1 MARLDLR
8 LTRVRPPQ
16 DADDL
21 GSIAI
26 LPACGHQHVRR
37 RDQHETASEPLSAR
51 RGEAGCRSPALEL
64 EASAEGDSFLCSRA
78 SAHPHGAIAAAT
90 AAGRRRRIER
100 VGKLRQ
106 SQGDVAQRGAD
117 GRQGR
122 LYAGTVNWLH
132 KAASHACARL
142 GALPKLDGAA
152 QLPTRLESR
161 NDIEELVAAL
171 FAVAGQGDDRGPD
184 RAGGVNRSTNGQVPL
199 VTRP

>member
-51 RGEAGCRSPALEL
+51 RGEAGCRPPALEL
-64 EASAEGDSFLCSRA
+64 EASAEGDSFPCSRA

-90 AAGRRRRIER
+90 AAGGRRRIER

-122 LYAGTVNWLH
+122 LYAGIMNPL
-132 KAASHACARL
+132 
-142 GALPKLDGAA
+142 
-152 QLPTRLESR
+152 QQ
-161 NDIEELVAAL
+161 
-171 FAVAGQGDDRGPD
+171 AVMW
-184 RAGGVNRSTNGQVPL
+184 
-199 VTRP
+199 